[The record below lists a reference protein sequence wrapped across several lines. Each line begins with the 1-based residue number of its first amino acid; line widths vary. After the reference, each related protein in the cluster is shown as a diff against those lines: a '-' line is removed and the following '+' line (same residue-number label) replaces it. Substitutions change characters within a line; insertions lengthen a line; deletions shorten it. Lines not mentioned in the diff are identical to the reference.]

1 MAAKK
6 QKSNGNGGTAVAVKR
21 STGVEVAGDWAA
33 ELAKYAQDAPT
44 TESAS
49 VSGNWLTARAG
60 VLNYK
65 GVPVQNNRTEAVI
78 LASVLENVFYEEEF
92 DPDNPAS
99 PVCFAFSTTLKDLK
113 PHESAPKPQHAKC
126 AGCPQNE
133 FGSADKGKGKK
144 CKNLKRL
151 AVIPFGDGT
160 PEALEAEELAFAKL
174 SVMSV
179 KQYDAFEQQA
189 DAAAGQKLGVAPF
202 WMASEIKVVPDPKSQ
217 FLWKFAPLTAV
228 PKAALAIVAAR
239 AKEARDAIVPA
250 QPYQPIG
257 DDEGA
262 KKPARPA
269 AKKPGGKKKY

>member
-33 ELAKYAQDAPT
+33 ELSKYAQDAPT

-65 GVPVQNNRTEAVI
+65 GVPVKGNATEAVI
-78 LASVLENVFYEEEF
+78 LASVLENVYYEEDF
-92 DPDNPAS
+92 DADNPAS

-144 CKNLKRL
+144 CKNMKRL
-151 AVIPFGDGT
+151 AMIPFGDGT

-179 KQYDAFEQQA
+179 KEFDRFEQQA

-217 FLWKFAPLTAV
+217 FLWKFAPLVAAT
-228 PKAALAIVAAR
+228 KAALPVLAAR

-257 DDEGA
+257 DDAAATG
-262 KKPARPA
+262 KKPVV
-269 AKKPGGKKKY
+269 KKSSGKKKY